1 MADIGKYLALITS
14 EHQSAPKFMSL
25 VADCVQPFADIIAAL
40 AAVPGLYDLDA
51 AQGNQLDIIGQWVGI
66 SRQLEEPLPGVYF
79 SWGITGLG
87 WGQGTWFG
95 PYDILSGL
103 VALPDDAYR
112 NLIRAKIAANTWD
125 GTVPGAY
132 TVWNQIFA
140 PEGYQILI
148 QDNQDM
154 TMTIALLGPVPDAV
168 TKALLANG
176 YFDLRPAGVAV
187 TGYFTT
193 SVAGAPLFGFGT
205 ENSSIAGWG
214 VGAWLTPIAPTVTS
228 PSIHGDFVSRT
239 VSE

>member
-1 MADIGKYLALITS
+1 
-14 EHQSAPKFMSL
+14 
-25 VADCVQPFADIIAAL
+25 
-40 AAVPGLYDLDA
+40 
-51 AQGNQLDIIGQWVGI
+51 
-66 SRQLEEPLPGVYF
+66 
-79 SWGITGLG
+79 
-87 WGQGTWFG
+87 
-95 PYDILSGL
+95 
-103 VALPDDAYR
+103 
-112 NLIRAKIAANTWD
+112 
-125 GTVPGAY
+125 
-132 TVWNQIFA
+132 
-140 PEGYQILI
+140 
-148 QDNQDM
+148 M

-193 SVAGAPLFGFGT
+193 SIAGVPLFGFGT